1 MSIISAKSVD
11 FAYEDEVILKNINC
25 EINAGDYI
33 GIIGGNGVGKSTLIK
48 LFLGELK
55 ATSGSIKT
63 NYKNIGYIPQN
74 AGQISKDF
82 PATVKEIVASGLY
95 RKIGLFRFLSKDDK
109 KKIDEVLDIVG
120 MSDYKN
126 RLIGKLSGGQQQRVA
141 LAKMLIS
148 EPEIIFL
155 DEPQSGIDKAT
166 EKMLYDLL
174 KRQNQEKNLTIL
186 MITHDITG
194 IEKSVNRVFFLEN
207 THLTEIPKEET
218 CLHSHTHHH
227 IGEED

>member
-11 FAYEDEVILKNINC
+11 FAYEDEVILKDVNC
-25 EINAGDYI
+25 EINSGDYI

-55 ATSGSIKT
+55 PTSGEIKT
-63 NYKNIGYIPQN
+63 DYKNIGYIPQN
-74 AGQISKDF
+74 AGQIAKDF
-82 PATVKEIVASGLY
+82 PATVSEIVATGLY
-95 RKIGLFRFLSKDDK
+95 RKIGMFKFLTKSDK
-109 KKIDEVLDIVG
+109 EKINEVLSLVG
-120 MSDYKN
+120 MADFKN

-166 EKMLYDLL
+166 EKLLYDLL
-174 KRQNQEKNLTIL
+174 KRQNEEKHLTIL

-207 THLTEIPKEET
+207 THLTEIPKEDT
-218 CLHSHTHHH
+218 CLHTHSHHH
-227 IGEED
+227 YGEEN